1 MRFCEVLRGSRFYEV
16 LSHQLGVASAE
27 RAHLGTLVGRAVV
40 GRIFVVAAV
49 VAAVLAAVL
58 VLRLELG
65 PLLPEVVPVLEE
77 AVGVASV
84 ELVPVPGW
92 SKAARS
98 ATSEVAR
105 LSSLGRGWEL
115 TGLAS
120 SWDCRAAQSHQAG
133 TLTMLRYRAASSSYR
148 CTQ

>member
-40 GRIFVVAAV
+40 GRIFVVAAAVAV
-49 VAAVLAAVL
+49 VATVL
-58 VLRLELG
+58 VLRLELR
-65 PLLPEVVPVLEE
+65 PFLPEVVPVLEE

-105 LSSLGRGWEL
+105 LSSLGSGWVL

-120 SWDCRAAQSHQAG
+120 SWAAQSHQAG

>member
-40 GRIFVVAAV
+40 GRIFVVAAAVAV
-49 VAAVLAAVL
+49 VAAVL
-58 VLRLELG
+58 VLRLELR
-65 PLLPEVVPVLEE
+65 PFLPEVVPVLEE

>member
-1 MRFCEVLRGSRFYEV
+1 MRFCEVLRGSRSYEV

-49 VAAVLAAVL
+49 VAAVL

-77 AVGVASV
+77 AVGVARV

-105 LSSLGRGWEL
+105 LSSLGSGWVL

-120 SWDCRAAQSHQAG
+120 SWAAQSHQAG
-133 TLTMLRYRAASSSYR
+133 TLTMLRCRAASSSYR

>member
-1 MRFCEVLRGSRFYEV
+1 MRFHEV

-49 VAAVLAAVL
+49 AAVVAAVL

-105 LSSLGRGWEL
+105 LSSLGSGWEL

-120 SWDCRAAQSHQAG
+120 SWAA
-133 TLTMLRYRAASSSYR
+133 
-148 CTQ
+148 

>member
-49 VAAVLAAVL
+49 VAVVL

>member
-1 MRFCEVLRGSRFYEV
+1 MRFCEVLRGSRCYEV

-49 VAAVLAAVL
+49 VAAVL

-133 TLTMLRYRAASSSYR
+133 TLTMLLYRAASSSYR